1 MIQKIVTLRG
11 IGLLHDALPSGAVK
25 LKRVTV
31 IYAENERGKSTF
43 ATICRALAD
52 GNGDLI
58 SARRTFSGTHDPQV
72 HFRISDQSYI
82 FEDGAWSQDYPKIL
96 VFDSHFVETNV
107 CLGSRVEAS
116 HRENL
121 LEFAL
126 GEQGVSLK
134 KDIDEKTRKIDEI
147 NRAMRDKTK
156 LISQHSGPYSAEEFV
171 ELQPEPDIDTR
182 LGEVQRR
189 LADARNLESLKRRP
203 VPEPILLPEL
213 VLDDFERVLSASLE
227 NVMEEAERRVREHIN
242 RWLDAHGEEWLRQ
255 GAIYLE
261 KTADECPFCGQ
272 SIHGVE
278 LVEAYKTYF
287 DASYNNLKRMIKDEL
302 NRIKETFGETC
313 WGEISRVLTQ
323 NHAAQGSWS
332 DRSDLHFPA
341 ELNKEEIKSVLDNL
355 RDAAI
360 EVLTRKLSA
369 PLSKIGSSDRFRIAV
384 QRYTEIRA
392 HVNEYNQGIRKVK
405 AEIDSLKCSLATVN
419 LGELQKEIKRLEAQ
433 KRRAQPDIA
442 RLCSEY
448 QDLREEKSQFE
459 EEKRTKRKELEQYTE
474 NLLRGYRE
482 TINEFLDQFG
492 AGFSI
497 EEMNVTHVRGTPR
510 TEYQLAILGERVN
523 VSSQQRE
530 VAIGR
535 SFESTMSEGGKRTLA
550 LAFFLARLKVDENL
564 RDYVVVVDDPVSSLD
579 SGRRRATRDALAEL
593 AQHCSQLIVLSHDA
607 LFLRDFVRYLRDN
620 EWEALQIRRQGD
632 YSVIEKCD
640 IHRLCRD
647 EYYRIY
653 ETLIRYLEEGPTGN
667 ESEIARYIRDY
678 LEHNL
683 RNRFPVELEGAKN
696 LGDMIRRIRQNPT
709 AYGQVGQRLS
719 DLDRLDNFS
728 SPYHHLA
735 ADRPPPPTDAE
746 LKPMVQLALDIGR
759 G

>member
-1 MIQKIVTLRG
+1 MIHSIVTLRG
-11 IGLLHDALPSGAVK
+11 IGLLHDALPSGAVE
-25 LKRVTV
+25 LKGITV

-43 ATICRALAD
+43 AAICRALAD
-52 GNGDLI
+52 GNGELI

-72 HFRISDQSYI
+72 HFRISDQSYK
-82 FEDGAWSQDYPKIL
+82 FENGAWNQDYPKII

-126 GEQGVSLK
+126 GEHGVRLK
-134 KDIDEKTRKIDEI
+134 KDIDEKTRRIDEI
-147 NRAMRDKTK
+147 NREMRDKAR
-156 LISQHSGPYSAEEFV
+156 LISQHSDPYSVEEFV
-171 ELQPEPDIDTR
+171 ELQPEPDIDAR
-182 LGEVQRR
+182 LDEVQRR
-189 LADARNLESLKRRP
+189 LADARSLESLQRRP
-203 VPEPILLPEL
+203 VPEPLILPDLA
-213 VLDDFERVLSASLE
+213 LDNLERVLSFSLE
-227 NVMEEAERRVREHIN
+227 NVMGEAERKVKEHIQ
-242 RWLDAHGEEWLRQ
+242 RRLDAQGEEWLRQ
-255 GAIYLE
+255 GAVYLE
-261 KTADECPFCGQ
+261 TADECPFCGQ

-287 DASYNNLKRMIKDEL
+287 DASYNELKRTIKDEL
-302 NRIKETFGETC
+302 DRVKETLGEAC

-360 EVLTRKLSA
+360 EALTHKLSA
-369 PLSKIGSSDRFRIAV
+369 PLSKIDLSDRLHRAAE
-384 QRYTEIRA
+384 RYALIRA
-392 HVNEYNQGIRKVK
+392 RVEEYNQGVRKVK
-405 AEIDSLKCSLATVN
+405 AEIDSLRRSLATVN
-419 LGELQKEIKRLEAQ
+419 LGELQEQIKRLEAE
-433 KRRAQPDIA
+433 KRRSQPNIA
-442 RLCSEY
+442 KLCSEY
-448 QDLREEKSQFE
+448 QELREEKSRLE
-459 EEKRTKRKELEQYTE
+459 EEKRTKRRELEQYTE
-474 NLLRGYRE
+474 NLLRRYRE
-482 TINEFLDQFG
+482 SINEFLDQFG

-497 EEMNVTHVRGTPR
+497 EELDVTHVRGTPR
-510 TEYQLAILGERVN
+510 TEYQLIILGERIS
-523 VSSQQRE
+523 VSGQSE
-530 VAIGR
+530 ESMGR
-535 SFESTMSEGGKRTLA
+535 SFKTTMSEGGKRTLA
-550 LAFFLARLKVDENL
+550 LAFFLARLKVDQNL

-579 SGRRRATRDALAEL
+579 SGRRRATRNALAEL

-607 LFLRDFVRYLRDN
+607 LFLRDLVRRFRDD
-620 EWEALQIRRQGD
+620 EWEALQIRRYGD
-632 YSVIEKCD
+632 YSIIEKCD

-647 EYYRIY
+647 EYYTIY
-653 ETLIRYLEEGPTGN
+653 ETLIRYVEEGPTGN

-683 RNRFPVELEGAKN
+683 RNRFPIELEGAKN
-696 LGDMIRRIRQNPT
+696 LGDMIRHIRQDPA

-719 DLDRLDNFS
+719 DLDRLNDFS